1 MTIDDSAL
9 NGAAWELEAHT
20 AQAPS
25 LPRAAGVTVLPHLGC
40 AHSFQVHLENGNAER
55 DAADDTPG
63 LSARL
68 RLNTGMAEVVQS
80 QESRRILEGSPSIP
94 KKLPGFKDVI
104 LMSASNRH
112 YNFQRVQKFKFL
124 FLTDCFIEHH
134 KRTISV
140 FCGPPFIGSLEA
152 F

>member
-1 MTIDDSAL
+1 MNRSTRPSPEGALWSSPRERAAGVLPGAGALGNLTIDDSAL

-40 AHSFQVHLENGNAER
+40 AHSFLVHLENGNAEG

-68 RLNTGMAEVVQS
+68 RCAWLLAQFFRGAQCL
-80 QESRRILEGSPSIP
+80 RRL
-94 KKLPGFKDVI
+94 LW
-104 LMSASNRH
+104 
-112 YNFQRVQKFKFL
+112 
-124 FLTDCFIEHH
+124 
-134 KRTISV
+134 
-140 FCGPPFIGSLEA
+140 EA
-152 F
+152 